1 MILVENECHGEE
13 KDIFCHFI
21 LKYSSSTFLPHFK
34 KINDADVL
42 PKLED
47 KLSDQS

>member
-1 MILVENECHGEE
+1 MTLEKNECHGEE
-13 KDIFCHFI
+13 KDIFCYFI
-21 LKYSSSTFLPHFK
+21 LKSSSSTFLSRFK
-34 KINDADVL
+34 KINDVDVL